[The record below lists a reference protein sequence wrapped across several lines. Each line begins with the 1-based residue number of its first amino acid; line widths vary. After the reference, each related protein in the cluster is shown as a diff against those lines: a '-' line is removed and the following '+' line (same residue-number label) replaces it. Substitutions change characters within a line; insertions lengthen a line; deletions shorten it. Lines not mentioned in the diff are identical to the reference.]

1 MSKKRRKK
9 KSRITNR
16 QDNIRKKENQIRQ
29 TDIKYQKLMTKTK
42 SMLNELGLSTES
54 TAFIEPPDEAKM
66 SEVIFKLA
74 DPLLK
79 TCGDDDKLI
88 KTIIALTIGVWN
100 KLMFPD
106 DEQGKIEDEMIDYIV
121 PKSGDAEDIGVLVHI
136 NDLITE
142 RKNRYFPNL
151 RRAIFSYDLTVSRGN
166 VAFAYSDQIVHP
178 FRTIPSTRSEGN
190 HPVIPK
196 LTVQFFGT

>member
-1 MSKKRRKK
+1 
-9 KSRITNR
+9 
-16 QDNIRKKENQIRQ
+16 
-29 TDIKYQKLMTKTK
+29 
-42 SMLNELGLSTES
+42 
-54 TAFIEPPDEAKM
+54 M

-79 TCGDDDKLI
+79 TCRDDDKLI

-106 DEQGKIEDEMIDYIV
+106 DEQGKIEDAMIDCIV
-121 PKSGDAEDIGVLVHI
+121 PKSADAGDVGVLVYI

-166 VAFAYSDQIVHP
+166 VALNITSAPI
-178 FRTIPSTRSEGN
+178 
-190 HPVIPK
+190 K
-196 LTVQFFGT
+196 LDAKSK

>member
-1 MSKKRRKK
+1 MVAFIQIYAAVQSIIEREKIMSKKKRKK
-9 KSRITNR
+9 KARITNR
-16 QDNIRKKENQIRQ
+16 QDKTPKKKIQIRQ
-29 TDIKYQKLMTKTK
+29 TDIKYQKLMTKTN

-121 PKSGDAEDIGVLVHI
+121 PKSGDAEDVGVLVYI

-166 VAFAYSDQIVHP
+166 VELNITSASI
-178 FRTIPSTRSEGN
+178 
-190 HPVIPK
+190 K
-196 LTVQFFGT
+196 LDGKSK

>member
-1 MSKKRRKK
+1 MSKKKQKK
-9 KSRITNR
+9 KARITNR
-16 QDNIRKKENQIRQ
+16 QDKTPKKEIQIRQ
-29 TDIKYQKLMTKTK
+29 TDIKYQKLMTKTN

-121 PKSGDAEDIGVLVHI
+121 PKSGDAEDVGVLVYI

-166 VAFAYSDQIVHP
+166 VALNITSAPI
-178 FRTIPSTRSEGN
+178 
-190 HPVIPK
+190 K
-196 LTVQFFGT
+196 LDAKSK